1 LKRKEQI
8 ADKLLRGIFVMRQH
22 MNRPTESMMRSVLN
36 PGFFFLLS
44 ALSETDSMTMGEISQ
59 MMLISKQQT
68 TQVTDR
74 MEEAGYISR
83 IPDEQDRRIV
93 KVMITPE
100 GKESLN
106 QCKEMIREKTIE
118 RLEKLPDEDV
128 EELDRALDVLS
139 GIIKKLHQ

>member
-1 LKRKEQI
+1 MKRKEQI